1 MRALALKYRPKNFD
15 DVVEQSSTVDIL
27 KNQIASGTF
36 KQAVLFVGAAGT
48 GKTTCARIFANE
60 INKGR
65 GTPDELDAA
74 SNNGVDDVRQ
84 LTDMAKMRS
93 TDSEYRVFII
103 DECHMFSSGAWAA
116 LLKTIE
122 EPPAKT
128 VFILCTTDYWKIPKT
143 ILSRCQR
150 FDFQRIS
157 TSGINKRL
165 DYIAGKENIEIS
177 KEAISYI
184 ARMSDGCMRE
194 AITNLDKCVSLGV
207 DLSVSEVSD
216 VVGSFDIDSFVK
228 LTNGLAEIDP
238 KSVVDVV
245 ESTYESGKDL
255 KQFIKSYLDFI
266 VDVSKYEL
274 TEDIANTQLPSE
286 DVIDRLYLDFD
297 TNCKVHYKFILDM
310 LVKLDSEIKWSTNPK
325 SLITATFLGE
335 CL

>member
-1 MRALALKYRPKNFD
+1 MRALALKYRPKTFD
-15 DVVEQSSTVDIL
+15 DVVEQNSTVAIL
-27 KNQIASGTF
+27 KNQIETGSF
-36 KQAVLFVGAAGT
+36 KQSVLFVGAAGT

-60 INKGR
+60 INNGR

-74 SNNGVDDVRQ
+74 SNNGVDDVRE

-157 TSGINKRL
+157 KEGIQNRL
-165 DYIAGKENIEIS
+165 EYIAGNENIEIS

-194 AITNLDKCVSLGV
+194 AITNLDKCVSYGDNLT
-207 DLSVSEVSD
+207 LKEVSD
-216 VVGSFDIDSFVK
+216 VIGSFDLDVFVK
-228 LTNGLAEIDP
+228 LTNSLITMSADDMIGIIE
-238 KSVVDVV
+238 SVYD
-245 ESTYESGKDL
+245 EGKDL
-255 KQFIKSYLDFI
+255 KQFIKGYIEFI
-266 VDVSKYEL
+266 VDVYKYEL
-274 TEDIANTQLPSE
+274 TLDISYTQLPSSDILNDIHYE
-286 DVIDRLYLDFD
+286 SVSDV
-297 TNCKVHYKFILDM
+297 KVILNTM
-310 LVKLDSEIKWSTNPK
+310 VKLDSDIKWATNPK
-325 SLITATFLGE
+325 SAILATLLGE
-335 CL
+335 FS

>member
-165 DYIAGKENIEIS
+165 NYIAGKENIEIS

-194 AITNLDKCVSLGV
+194 AITNLDKCVSYGD
-207 DLSVSEVSD
+207 DLTLKEVSD
-216 VVGSFDIDSFVK
+216 VIGSFDLSRFVN
-228 LTNGLAEIDP
+228 LTNSIIGSDA
-238 KSVVDVV
+238 KSVVEIIEGV
-245 ESTYESGKDL
+245 YEEGKDL
-255 KQFIKSYLDFI
+255 KQFVRGYIDFI
-266 VDVSKYEL
+266 VDVCKYEL
-274 TEDIANTQLPSE
+274 TGEISYTQLPSSDIVDRIDSS
-286 DVIDRLYLDFD
+286 DVPL
-297 TNCKVHYKFILDM
+297 KAILDDM
-310 LVKLDSEIKWSTNPK
+310 VKLDSDIKWSTSPK
-325 SLITATFLGE
+325 NMILATFLGV